1 MKISVSLLG
10 AFFVTALG
18 ASSSQ
23 GDHVDDVIMAQ
34 MRERHIPGVA
44 LAVIQ
49 ESRVIREQ
57 SYGLADEEN
66 EVPVTSSTLFQAAS
80 VSKPVAALGALHL
93 VEQGKLSLDENVN
106 GKLRHWKIPENRF
119 TKNHPVTLRLILSHS
134 AGLTIH
140 GFSGYPV
147 GAPIPSLVQILDGR
161 PPANSAPIRVDQ
173 IPGSR
178 WSYSGGGFVVMQ
190 QMMIDV
196 TGRSFADYVDETVL
210 KPLEMSS
217 STFRQ
222 SLPETWE
229 HRAAT
234 GHTDAPRRPVAG
246 RWRVHPELAAAGLW
260 TTAGDLAQFLI
271 NVQRSLA
278 GTSNPVISQSMTRQ
292 MLTKQNGDSG
302 LGFMLGGTPLR
313 FGHNGDNVGFNA
325 ITIAFKTGEG
335 AVILMNAN
343 TDIEVLKNILVEAIG
358 EQYHWPGYPLSRETP
373 PIAAA
378 TARKKVGI
386 RE

>member
-1 MKISVSLLG
+1 MKISASHLG
-10 AFFVTALG
+10 AVLVAALV
-18 ASSSQ
+18 ATSSQ
-23 GDHVDDVIMAQ
+23 ADHVDDVIVAQ

-49 ESRVIREQ
+49 DSRLIREQ
-57 SYGLADEEN
+57 SYGLADEETK
-66 EVPVTSSTLFQAAS
+66 VPVTSSTLFQAAS
-80 VSKPVAALGALHL
+80 ISKPVAALGALHL

-106 GKLRHWKIPENRF
+106 RRLHRWTVPENRF

-134 AGLTIH
+134 AGLTVH

-147 GAPIPSLVQILDGR
+147 GAPIPSLVQILDGQQ
-161 PPANSAPIRVDQ
+161 PANSAPIRVDQ

-178 WSYSGGGFVVMQ
+178 WTYSGGGFVVMQ
-190 QMMIDV
+190 QMMTDV
-196 TGRSFADYVDETVL
+196 TGRSFADYMNETVL
-210 KPLEMSS
+210 KPFGMSS

-222 SLPETWE
+222 SLPETWKR
-229 HRAAT
+229 RAAT
-234 GHTDAPRRPVAG
+234 GHTDAPRQPVDG
-246 RWRVHPELAAAGLW
+246 GWRVHPELAAAGLW

-302 LGFMLGGTPLR
+302 LGFMLGGTPMR

-325 ITIAFKTGEG
+325 ISVAFETGEG

-343 TDIEVLKNILVEAIG
+343 TDIEVLKNIVVEAIG
-358 EQYHWPGYPLSRETP
+358 DQYHWPGYPLSREKP
-373 PIAAA
+373 DH
-378 TARKKVGI
+378 RSSQ
-386 RE
+386 